1 MVSVSGAGVLR
12 LAMLARFSALK
23 RSARLRAMGWLVLT
37 AGVVAAAVL
46 YVVKVRSADLVLD
59 DTNALGYARSMHH
72 GMGVMMG
79 PFGTMLTEWQEG
91 LTSPLG
97 QALVV
102 VVCAALLAAYFFRV
116 AWVVDAEEQ
125 EP

>member
-1 MVSVSGAGVLR
+1 
-12 LAMLARFSALK
+12 MLARFSALT
-23 RSARLRAMGWLVLT
+23 RSARLRAIGWFVL
-37 AGVVAAAVL
+37 ACGVVAAALV
-46 YVVKVRSADLVLD
+46 YVIKVRSADLALD

-97 QALVV
+97 QALIV

-116 AWVVDAEEQ
+116 AWVIDADEESS
-125 EP
+125 